1 VTTHEPAAAP
11 IVVGI
16 DGSPCGQDALQW
28 AAQQARLTHASLRA
42 VSSWQWPDIYGY
54 AAVPSDIDWEKAAGE
69 VLAKS
74 VEGMRDAFPDVLVD
88 LRLREGHP
96 ALMLIEEAQG
106 ASLLVVGSRG
116 HGAFAG
122 MLLGSVSQH
131 CVSHAPC
138 PVVVVRT
145 ATGGR
150 RPPAVAERPSR

>member
-1 VTTHEPAAAP
+1 MTADQTVPA

-16 DGSPCGQDALQW
+16 DGSPCGQEALQW
-28 AAQQARLTHASLRA
+28 AARQARLTHAPLRA
-42 VSSWQWPDIYGY
+42 VSSWRWPDIYGY
-54 AAVPSDIDWEKAAGE
+54 TTVPSDIDWEKAAGD
-69 VLAKS
+69 VLRAS
-74 VEGMRDAFPDVLVD
+74 VEGMRGEFPDVLVD

-96 ALMLIEEAQG
+96 ASLLVEEARD

-145 ATGGR
+145 ATGG
-150 RPPAVAERPSR
+150 E

>member
-1 VTTHEPAAAP
+1 MTTYETVPP

-16 DGSPCGQDALQW
+16 DGSPCGQEALQW
-28 AAQQARLTHASLRA
+28 AARQARLTSAPLRA
-42 VSSWQWPDIYGY
+42 VSSWRWPDIYGY
-54 AAVPSDIDWEKAAGE
+54 TTLPSDVDWEKAAGE
-69 VLAKS
+69 VLTKS
-74 VEGMRDAFPDVLVD
+74 VAGMRDGFPDVHVD
-88 LRLREGHP
+88 LRLKEGHP
-96 ALMLIEEAQG
+96 AEVLIDEARD

-145 ATGGR
+145 ATAGR
-150 RPPAVAERPSR
+150 